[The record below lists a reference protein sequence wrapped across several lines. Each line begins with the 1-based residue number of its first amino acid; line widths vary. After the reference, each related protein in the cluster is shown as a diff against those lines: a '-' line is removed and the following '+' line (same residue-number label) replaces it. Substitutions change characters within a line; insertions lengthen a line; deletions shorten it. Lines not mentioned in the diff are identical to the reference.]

1 MQQYDGALRLHLL
14 QALYDVHHIRCFHA
28 FEVVEVAV
36 TRCIVEPVGC
46 LLRKRHT
53 ASAAWCMSVLSVTR
67 GGVKVYWESVTNL
80 AVVVT
85 EALMA
90 IWMSRLATG
99 AACDCGRWRSS
110 SCSTSCR
117 ACSIDGRT
125 GKVLLLPVSF
135 RRLTVRRM
143 IS

>member
-1 MQQYDGALRLHLL
+1 M
-14 QALYDVHHIRCFHA
+14 F
-28 FEVVEVAV
+28 
-36 TRCIVEPVGC
+36 
-46 LLRKRHT
+46 
-53 ASAAWCMSVLSVTR
+53 VLSVAR

-110 SCSTSCR
+110 SCSTCCR
-117 ACSIDGRT
+117 ACSMVGRA
-125 GKVLLLPVSF
+125 GRVLLSPVSF
-135 RRLTVRRM
+135 RRLAVRRM